1 MFKTHYNKQ
10 YEIIAEGDFCN
21 ILVKKP
27 RYEKT
32 TTYFGTKED
41 AIEKGIFKSG
51 SSSFYFVNGFDT
63 PIIDGYM
70 SQLAT
75 QPKFECKTGAMSK
88 AQWDEFKEY
97 MDNLYSKHI

>member
-10 YEIIAEGDFCN
+10 YELISEGDFSN

-41 AIEKGIFKSG
+41 AIAQGVFKSG
-51 SSSFYFVNGFDT
+51 SSSFFFINGFDT
-63 PIIDGYM
+63 PIIDGYT
-70 SQLAT
+70 SIIAT
-75 QPKFECKTGAMSK
+75 QPRYEIKTGVMNK
-88 AQWDEFKEY
+88 KQWEEFKEY
-97 MDNLYSKHI
+97 MDNLYSTT

>member
-10 YEIIAEGDFCN
+10 YALISEGDFSN

-32 TTYFGTKED
+32 AMYFGTKEY

-51 SSSFYFVNGFDT
+51 SSSFFFVNGFDA
-63 PIIDGYM
+63 PIIDGYI
-70 SQLAT
+70 SQEAT
-75 QPKFECKTGAMSK
+75 QPRYECKTGPMNK
-88 AQWDEFKEY
+88 AQWEEFKEY
-97 MDNLYSKHI
+97 MDSLYDKN